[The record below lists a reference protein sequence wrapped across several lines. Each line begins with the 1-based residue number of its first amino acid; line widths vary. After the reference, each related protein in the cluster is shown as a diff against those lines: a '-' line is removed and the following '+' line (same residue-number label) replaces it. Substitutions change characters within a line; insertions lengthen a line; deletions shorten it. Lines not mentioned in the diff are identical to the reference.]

1 MLKTGHLKISTQ
13 QKVFGLLFAA
23 PWILGFIIFTLFPIT
38 EAIRFSFMDYNIL
51 EEPNWIGIDNYRHMF
66 TKDPLFYKS
75 LYNTAYYVIFQVPL
89 SIFVGLGIALML
101 NKDIKGIA
109 AYRTLFY
116 MPSIV
121 PIVAG
126 TILWK
131 WMFHQQY
138 GILTNFVEFFGIA
151 APGWLSDPGFAKNS
165 IIIMS
170 LWGAG
175 GGMIIYLAGL
185 KNIPRMYYESAEL
198 DGASSI
204 KKFLYITL
212 PLLTPTIFFQ
222 LIMGIIGS
230 FQIFTQA
237 YVMTGGGPNDS
248 TLFYYLHLFYS
259 AFKHWKMGYACALAW
274 VLFIIIMFFTVIN
287 FTLSKKWVHY
297 S

>member
-1 MLKTGHLKISTQ
+1 MLKTTQ
-13 QKVFGLLFAA
+13 LSIKTQKRIYGYLFAM
-23 PWILGFIIFTLFPIT
+23 PWILGFIIFTFYPIT
-38 EAIRFSFMDYNIL
+38 QAIRYSFMDYNIL
-51 EEPNWIGIDNYRHMF
+51 EEPIWVGFDNYITMF
-66 TKDPLFYKS
+66 TQDRLFYKS
-75 LYNTAYYVIFQVPL
+75 LYNTAYYVVFQVPL
-89 SIFVGLGIALML
+89 GIIVGLIIALML

-109 AYRTLFY
+109 IYRTLFY

-126 TILWK
+126 TILWR

-138 GILTNFVEFFGIA
+138 GILTNLVEFFGLT

-165 IIIMS
+165 IIIMA

-185 KNIPRMYYESAEL
+185 KNIPKMYYESAEL
-198 DGASSI
+198 DGAGSF
-204 KKFLYITL
+204 KKFTKITL
-212 PLLTPTIFFQ
+212 PLLTPTLFFQ

-237 YVMTGGGPNDS
+237 FVMTGGGPNDA
-248 TLFYYLHLFYS
+248 TLFYYLHLFYN
-259 AFKHWKMGYACALAW
+259 AFSHWKMGYACALAW
-274 VLFIIIMFFTVIN
+274 VLFIIIMLFTVIN
-287 FTLSKKWVHY
+287 FALSKKWVHY

>member
-1 MLKTGHLKISTQ
+1 MVNTTNMSIKTQ
-13 QKVFGLLFAA
+13 QKMFGYLFAA
-23 PWILGFIIFTLFPIT
+23 PWILGFILFTLFPIT
-38 EAIRFSFMDYNIL
+38 QAVRFSFMDYNIL
-51 EEPNWIGIDNYRHMF
+51 EEPIWIGFDNYKHMF
-66 TKDPLFYKS
+66 TDDPLFYKS
-75 LYNTAYYVIFQVPL
+75 LYNTAYYVVFQVPL
-89 SIFVGLGIALML
+89 GIIVGLCIALML

-109 AYRTLFY
+109 AYRTMFY

-121 PIVAG
+121 PIVAA

-138 GILTNFVEFFGIA
+138 GILTNLVEMFGIA
-151 APGWLSDPGFAKNS
+151 SPGWLSDPAFAKNS

-170 LWGAG
+170 LWSAG
-175 GGMIIYLAGL
+175 SGMIIYLAGL

-198 DGASSI
+198 DGAGSI
-204 KKFLYITL
+204 KKFFSITL

-237 YVMTGGGPNDS
+237 YIMTGGGPNDA

-259 AFKHWKMGYACALAW
+259 AFSHWKMGYACALAW
-274 VLFIIIMFFTVIN
+274 VLFAIIMIFTLIN

-297 S
+297 T

>member
-1 MLKTGHLKISTQ
+1 MFKARHMNIKTQ
-13 QKVFGLLFAA
+13 QKVYGLLFAA
-23 PWILGFIIFTLFPIT
+23 PWILGFIIFTLYPIT
-38 EAIRFSFMDYNIL
+38 QAIRYSFMDYNIL
-51 EEPNWIGIDNYRHMF
+51 QEPVFIGFDNYKYMF
-66 TKDPLFYKS
+66 SKDLLFYKS

-89 SIFVGLGIALML
+89 SIVVGLAIALML

-109 AYRTLFY
+109 VYRTMFY

-138 GILTNFVEFFGIA
+138 GILTNLVEFFGVP
-151 APGWLSDPGFAKNS
+151 APGWLTDPGFAKNS
-165 IIIMS
+165 IIIMA

-185 KNIPRMYYESAEL
+185 KNIPKMYYESAVL
-198 DGASSI
+198 DGAGAFR
-204 KKFLYITL
+204 KFFNITL

-237 YVMTGGGPNDS
+237 YVMTGGGPNDA

-274 VLFIIIMFFTVIN
+274 ILFAIIMFFTVIN

-297 S
+297 N